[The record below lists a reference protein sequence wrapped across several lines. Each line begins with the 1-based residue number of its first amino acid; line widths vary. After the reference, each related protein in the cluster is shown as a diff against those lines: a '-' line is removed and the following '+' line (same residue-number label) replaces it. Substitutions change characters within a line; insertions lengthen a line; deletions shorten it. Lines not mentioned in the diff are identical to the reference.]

1 MTSDSEWSV
10 LKLLN
15 TKFPRPAD
23 KDMCWD
29 QLCVLAMRIF
39 HKYLEPSLWYIEKYV
54 FLLDNLS

>member
-1 MTSDSEWSV
+1 
-10 LKLLN
+10 
-15 TKFPRPAD
+15 
-23 KDMCWD
+23 MCLD